1 MNTLDTSHV
10 LEQWV
15 KHNFY
20 APDVVVLGIDMGIQG
35 IGIAVRKGDK
45 LIYCKTLLLE
55 LPKAKALETR
65 RQFRAARHARKNRR
79 VRMRR
84 LRELFQRHQ
93 LPWVDDDVSSRSDPI
108 LLRYRAIFGSNP
120 LASREALSLCIRS
133 CVERRGYDYYAMTGG
148 ENEEFPWGEEPKFSD
163 AKRWLSSAYVD
174 EEMKKKLLEMAS
186 LLKSRGGELSEKERG
201 EWEQLID
208 EQAEKAKD
216 FSIPAK
222 LKEYAGYGVHTN
234 KRRWKGLKYP
244 RSHVE
249 AHLRDIL
256 ERHRHLI
263 QDYDDFCKALFL
275 PCTTKAEKKRAI
287 FHYNRK
293 TPAEAEKHYQKKIK
307 RCPYCSW
314 LGLSGAQCGTQGD
327 KDIRKWN
334 VVDFVSNRTFEWT
347 MNKLPL
353 GRLPMPE
360 AGVRVLLEAI
370 DNGVNRWS
378 DIKKAWEKALRPY
391 VLGKGDWN
399 TKPLQ
404 QLKDLLAPGNKTARA
419 GISPEAARELLKQVT
434 SGGTCYDPASMEQV
448 KKEIGLYEERK
459 KIREC
464 SGTYPQAQLLLGAL
478 RKHPREGQDAFAVHG
493 FLQKLF
499 ETELAAQLDGKKV
512 PDYCVI
518 ECVRNAPAN
527 QDQKSE
533 MEKKQA
539 ENRKRR
545 EKQAESY
552 GKQNPTRADYLRMRL
567 FEEQGGGVGK
577 PARCPFT
584 GEELGTDPFDR
595 DHLELAHLFPNARGG
610 LYIVDN
616 LVLTRRETN
625 AAMGNRTPREAAAA
639 ALPGWLSWEEM
650 QRRSKSFRWG
660 KMKDYLFA
668 FTPTENQPF
677 PDFNDA
683 ALTRPAQLAVALR
696 HLAACWMGIDQDPE
710 AMRQRI
716 GTPSGSYT
724 AAARRGMLEE
734 GYVKD
739 RSLHEHHRIDAAVM
753 TCIPPAE
760 GINNVRYGGIFLS
773 KVVERSRRLST
784 LEGLPPFE
792 LRQEL
797 EKPCETSPII
807 SHRGDDKSRSL
818 GDSTFWRV
826 DAERM
831 TSQRTPLLADKKVT
845 AGNILAT
852 LRRMGISPQKL
863 PTEKEIQKWLE
874 RRLPLVQGDPDVNQ
888 SDYLLLSDGRTPVK
902 RIWKFGDPGKGKGN
916 LQQSPLGWSGIIT
929 GEGKFHQ
936 LRKLGGTNDR
946 MEIWLGW
953 DKDRKCWK
961 YQKRPIP
968 TARALEGLKRM
979 GIPWRGRE
987 GSPSWLTDLLDS
999 KGAKDMKT
1007 LVCGTLPPHAQKVGV
1022 LRKGDVFHVKFKVDD
1037 NKLKSL
1043 KKPPNFNPNAHPVI
1057 TEEKDSWGSISAI
1070 NSNEQVE
1077 FKCLTMSE
1085 RRVLKLRKVSD
1096 LARLLGLPEEPE
1108 RLAREMN
1115 LIPPS

>member
-1 MNTLDTSHV
+1 MDTSLV

-15 KHNFY
+15 NHNFY

-55 LPKAKALETR
+55 LPKAKALEAR

-93 LPWVDDDVSSRSDPI
+93 LPWVDDNVSSRSDPI
-108 LLRYRAIFGSNP
+108 ILRYRAIFGSNP
-120 LASREALSLCIRS
+120 LASREDLSLCIRS
-133 CVERRGYDYYAMTGG
+133 CVERRGYDYYAMTDR

-174 EEMKKKLLEMAS
+174 EEMKRRLLEMAR
-186 LLKSRGGELSEKERG
+186 LLRSRGRELSEEEQG
-201 EWEQLID
+201 EWERLVD
-208 EQAEKAKD
+208 EQSKKAKI

-222 LKEYAGYGVHTN
+222 LKEYARYDVQTN
-234 KRRWKGLKYP
+234 ERRWKGLSYP
-244 RSHVE
+244 RAHVE
-249 AHLRDIL
+249 EHLRLIL

-263 QDYDDFCKALFL
+263 QDYDGFCKELFL
-275 PCTTKAEKKRAI
+275 PCTSDEEKKRAI

-293 TPAEAEKHYQKKIK
+293 TPTEAKNHYQKKIK

-314 LGLSGAQCGTQGD
+314 LGLSEARCGTRGD
-327 KDIRKWN
+327 KDILKWN

-347 MNKLPL
+347 KKKLPQ

-360 AGVRVLLEAI
+360 AGVRALLEAI
-370 DNGVNRWS
+370 DNDVQRWG
-378 DIKKAWEKALRPY
+378 DIRKAWEKALRP
-391 VLGKGDWN
+391 LALMKGDWN
-399 TKPLQ
+399 KKQRQ
-404 QLKDLLAPGNKTARA
+404 QLQDLLVPKNRMARA

-434 SGGTCYDPASMEQV
+434 ADGTCYDPAFMEQV
-448 KKEIGLYEERK
+448 KKEMGLYEERK

-464 SGTYPQAQLLLGAL
+464 SGIYPQAQLLLGTL
-478 RKHPREGQDAFAVHG
+478 RKHPQEGQDAFAIHG

-499 ETELAAQLDGKKV
+499 ETELADQLDGKKV

-527 QDQKSE
+527 QDQKKE
-533 MEKKQA
+533 LEEKQA
-539 ENRKRR
+539 ENRQRR
-545 EKQAESY
+545 EKQAKSY
-552 GKQNPTRADYLRMRL
+552 GKQNPTKADYLRMKL

-584 GEELGTDPFDR
+584 GEELGTDPFDS
-595 DHLELAHLFPNARGG
+595 DLELAHLFPNAQGG
-610 LYIVDN
+610 LYIADN
-616 LVLTRRETN
+616 LVLTRKETN
-625 AAMGNRTPREAAAA
+625 AAMGNRTPRKAAEA

-650 QRRSKSFRWG
+650 QHLSKSFHWG
-660 KMKDYLFA
+660 KMKNYLFA
-668 FTPTENQPF
+668 FTPTESQPF

-696 HLAACWMGIDQDPE
+696 YLAACWMGIDQDPE

-716 GTPSGSYT
+716 GTPSGFYT
-724 AAARRGMLEE
+724 AAARRGMLEKE
-734 GYVKD
+734 YVKD
-739 RSLHEHHRIDAAVM
+739 RSRHEHHRIDAAVM

-760 GINNVRYGGIFLS
+760 GINNVQYGGIFFS
-773 KVVERSRRLST
+773 KVDKHGRRLST

-797 EKPCETSPII
+797 EKPCETSPVIK
-807 SHRGDDKSRSL
+807 HRGSNKSRSL

-831 TSQRTPLLADKKVT
+831 TSQRTPLLADKKMT
-845 AGNILAT
+845 AGGILST
-852 LRRMGISPQKL
+852 LRRMGISPKKL
-863 PTEKEIQKWLE
+863 PTEKEIQNWLN
-874 RRLPLVQGDPDVNQ
+874 LQTPLVQGGTNVKQDA
-888 SDYLLLSDGRTPVK
+888 YLLLNDGKTKNPVK
-902 RIWKFGDPGKGKGN
+902 RIWKFGEEGKGKGN
-916 LQQSPLGWSGIIT
+916 LKQSPLGWSGIIT
-929 GEGKFHQ
+929 REGKFHQ
-936 LRKLGGTNDR
+936 LRKLDTTNDR

-961 YQKRPIP
+961 YQKRIIP

-987 GSPSWLTDLLDS
+987 GAPSWLIELLDA

-1022 LRKGDVFHVKFKVDD
+1022 LRKGDVFHVKFKVDEE
-1037 NKLKSL
+1037 KLKNL
-1043 KKPPNFNPNAHPVI
+1043 RKQPDFKPNEHPQI
-1057 TEEKDSWGSISAI
+1057 TEEKDSWGTISAMRSDGVI
-1070 NSNEQVE
+1070 E
-1077 FKCLTMSE
+1077 FKCLTMNE
-1085 RRVLKLRKVSD
+1085 RKVSTRSKDSD
-1096 LARLLGLPEEPE
+1096 LVRLLGLPEEAE
-1108 RLAREMN
+1108 LLAQKLN
-1115 LIPPS
+1115 LTPPQ